1 MSECTSGAIG
11 WWTWPCWRRYA
22 PSSTHAKVVRPCS
35 VAGTSGPRVAASGK
49 TTSTV
54 HVPTSGSRTASGWW
68 GSVLMGSPA
77 PDSVP
82 RQPVRVH
89 LVDPSAFTPPYD
101 GARAAALARAGDDVT
116 LVTSRFAYGEVP
128 AAAGY
133 AVHERFYRRAGSVGG
148 PGSRARLAAKLA
160 EHVPDMVA
168 YRRDAPRAAD
178 VVHFQW
184 LTVQP

>member
-68 GSVLMGSPA
+68 GSVLIGAPA

-101 GARAAALARAGDDVT
+101 RALAAALARAGDDVT
-116 LVTSRFAYGEVP
+116 LITSRFDYGDVP
-128 AAAGY
+128 PADGF
-133 AVHERFYRRAGSVGG
+133 AVDERFYRRATTVGT
-148 PGSRARLAAKLA
+148 PGSRARRLAKLA

-168 YRRDAPRAAD
+168 YARGPARRAD
-178 VVHFQW
+178 VVHF
-184 LTVQP
+184 

>member
-1 MSECTSGAIG
+1 MSECTSGATG
-11 WWTWPCWRRYA
+11 WCTWPCCRRYA
-22 PSSTHAKVVRPCS
+22 PSSTHANVVRPCS

-68 GSVLMGSPA
+68 GSVLIGAPA

-101 GARAAALARAGDDVT
+101 RALAAALARAGDDVT
-116 LVTSRFAYGEVP
+116 LITSRFAYGDVP

-133 AVHERFYRRAGSVGG
+133 AVQERFYRRAGRVGRAG
-148 PGSRARLAAKLA
+148 AASRARLAAKLV
-160 EHVPDMVA
+160 EHVPD
-168 YRRDAPRAAD
+168 
-178 VVHFQW
+178 
-184 LTVQP
+184 